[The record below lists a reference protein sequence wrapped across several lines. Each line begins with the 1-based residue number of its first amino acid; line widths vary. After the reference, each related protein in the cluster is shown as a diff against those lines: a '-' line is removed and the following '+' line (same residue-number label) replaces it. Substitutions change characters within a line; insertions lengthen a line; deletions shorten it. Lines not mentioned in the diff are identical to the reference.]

1 MMAAHELVT
10 PRQLTA
16 DPRRRLD
23 FPQLLNARD
32 LGGCPTLD
40 GGRTRW
46 RSLLRGDDLAQLNTA
61 GLRALADYGIETV
74 IDLRWRAEVERHP
87 SPIPAALPQ
96 VHYRQVSLLTPSED
110 EWRERSVDAT
120 KELWNCVVLEQVRLE
135 LREVLRAIAAAAPGP
150 LLFHCIAGKDRTGLV
165 AALLLA
171 LAEVLPEA
179 IAHDYALSSA
189 NLRDGYLE
197 RYAHLEPEQILAAL
211 HCPEEGAY
219 NMLKFL
225 AHAGGVR
232 AYLREIGLAGDE
244 IAALRARLRE

>member
-1 MMAAHELVT
+1 MT
-10 PRQLTA
+10 PRDLTA
-16 DPRRRLD
+16 DPRRRLT
-23 FPQLLNARD
+23 FPRLLNARD

-40 GGRTRW
+40 GARTRW
-46 RSLLRGDDLAQLNTA
+46 RSLLRADDLAQLDAA
-61 GLRALADYGIETV
+61 GLAALAEFGLVTV
-74 IDLRWRAEVERHP
+74 VDLRWRAETERHP

-96 VHYRQVSLLTPSED
+96 VHYRQIALLTPTED
-110 EWRERSVDAT
+110 EWRERSADAT
-120 KELWNCVVLEQVRLE
+120 KELWNCVVLEQVRIE
-135 LREVLRAIAAAAPGP
+135 LREVLAAIAAAAPGP

-171 LAEVLPEA
+171 LADVLPEA
-179 IAHDYALSSA
+179 IAQDYALSSA
-189 NLRDGYLE
+189 NLRAAYLE
-197 RYAHLEPEQILAAL
+197 RYAHLDPEQILAAL

-232 AYLREIGLAGDE
+232 AYLRDIGLAGDE

>member
-1 MMAAHELVT
+1 MT
-10 PRQLTA
+10 PRDLTA
-16 DPRRRLD
+16 DPRRRLT
-23 FPQLLNARD
+23 FPRLLNARD

-40 GGRTRW
+40 GARTRW
-46 RSLLRGDDLAQLNTA
+46 RSLLRADDLAQLDAA
-61 GLRALADYGIETV
+61 GLAALAEFGLVTV
-74 IDLRWRAEVERHP
+74 VDLRWRAETERHP

-96 VHYRQVSLLTPSED
+96 VHYRQISLLTPTED
-110 EWRERSVDAT
+110 EWRERSADAT

-135 LREVLRAIAAAAPGP
+135 LHEVLAAIASAAPGP

-171 LAEVLPEA
+171 LADVLPEA
-179 IAHDYALSSA
+179 IAQDYALSSA
-189 NLRDGYLE
+189 NLRAAYLE
-197 RYAHLEPEQILAAL
+197 RYAHLDPEQILAAL

-232 AYLREIGLAGDE
+232 AYLRDIGLAGDE

>member
-23 FPQLLNARD
+23 FPRLLNARD

-46 RSLLRGDDLAQLNTA
+46 RSLLRGDDLAQLNAA

-74 IDLRWRAEVERHP
+74 IDLRWRTEVQRHP

-96 VHYRQVSLLTPSED
+96 VRYRQVSLLTPTED

-171 LAEVLPEA
+171 LAEVVPEA

-197 RYAHLEPEQILAAL
+197 RYAHMEPEQILAAL

-232 AYLREIGLAGDE
+232 AYLREIGLAGEE